1 MLLAQFLVACCILQC
16 WYVGEARRMVSSHF
30 HSART
35 ALESSRK
42 VLIAIRREIS
52 DDEDGNDIVNYLSG
66 KLLDQC
72 QKLKAEELPHQ
83 ANASMIGNLKEK
95 LKLSDL
101 CEQHGDKLLTKLSKN
116 LHDPKTS
123 EWICSQGFEL
133 SKIKIDGNFCRET
146 SELLLRGL
154 QDTLQEKD
162 TQRQVAKLG
171 IYLVRAAVIVAPL
184 PGPIG
189 WILDKAT
196 QMLLKKLTKDAEEAL
211 DNLEKKLEMKMW
223 DISRQV
229 VAEEFLRVGG
239 EQVKVAEDQVKDIE
253 TIDEDDFWGNL
264 MKDSQDPALQKVVA
278 AAKEATSFNRWAAIE
293 QSLATTLAILRPPDF
308 METAEEMEPFI
319 KVMKIHFQIELTVL
333 SHMFKVVENGASF
346 QKMVVSKA
354 HRAALAVLPY
364 FFIIGSD
371 EALLE
376 TMKSPLLTVKDH
388 DPCEEGGHSLVC
400 VWLRLL
406 SSSKQKA
413 KAFESPWSLCAME
426 PVPKSKYHKQIK
438 TFGFGTFESEGFGV
452 FVHFVNNTEKLLNFK
467 CGGADQYI
475 AQWREVHD
483 ESKYFGKDTIE
494 GKCVTPPEGLHVKRH
509 LKFTSTSTFCATML
523 TYGNV
528 SVGELVS
535 AKFEEEPV
543 ETSRCNR
550 DHTWHFSRTMTS
562 STCYISNIYMT

>member
-1 MLLAQFLVACCILQC
+1 
-16 WYVGEARRMVSSHF
+16 MVSSHF

-211 DNLEKKLEMKMW
+211 DNLEKQLQTLH
-223 DISRQV
+223 SRKTSNK
-229 VAEEFLRVGG
+229 FLSLLPWCLFF
-239 EQVKVAEDQVKDIE
+239 
-253 TIDEDDFWGNL
+253 FWGL
-264 MKDSQDPALQKVVA
+264 
-278 AAKEATSFNRWAAIE
+278 
-293 QSLATTLAILRPPDF
+293 
-308 METAEEMEPFI
+308 
-319 KVMKIHFQIELTVL
+319 
-333 SHMFKVVENGASF
+333 
-346 QKMVVSKA
+346 
-354 HRAALAVLPY
+354 
-364 FFIIGSD
+364 
-371 EALLE
+371 
-376 TMKSPLLTVKDH
+376 
-388 DPCEEGGHSLVC
+388 
-400 VWLRLL
+400 
-406 SSSKQKA
+406 
-413 KAFESPWSLCAME
+413 
-426 PVPKSKYHKQIK
+426 
-438 TFGFGTFESEGFGV
+438 
-452 FVHFVNNTEKLLNFK
+452 FVHYLFLGSNT
-467 CGGADQYI
+467 
-475 AQWREVHD
+475 
-483 ESKYFGKDTIE
+483 
-494 GKCVTPPEGLHVKRH
+494 
-509 LKFTSTSTFCATML
+509 
-523 TYGNV
+523 
-528 SVGELVS
+528 
-535 AKFEEEPV
+535 
-543 ETSRCNR
+543 
-550 DHTWHFSRTMTS
+550 
-562 STCYISNIYMT
+562 